1 MKTRIQQ
8 RVIDLMT
15 SRGMTQKQLAEL
27 AGVSEVT
34 ITKIKRGGNIDLAT
48 LYKVEEALDAR
59 IIIVK
64 REDLI

>member
-1 MKTRIQQ
+1 
-8 RVIDLMT
+8 MT
-15 SRGMTQKQLAEL
+15 SRGYTQKQLAEL

-64 REDLI
+64 REDFI